1 MVSIAHDVESA
12 HAPAHGGHDGHAPSV
27 LDGALSAPV
36 GHHLPTSTGLDSRKL
51 LMWLFLASD
60 CMFFGSLIGTFMT
73 YKGRSLIP
81 PSPHEVFDIP
91 YTSVSAFVLLMSSLT
106 MVLALSAIQRGDQ
119 RRLRVWL
126 LTTALLGSVFIGG
139 QVYEF
144 TTFVRKGLTIHTNV
158 FGSTFFVLTGFH
170 GTHVFVGVLMLMSL
184 FSLSLKGKL
193 PQEKSQ
199 TVELVGLYW
208 HFVDIIWI
216 LIFTLIYLIPT

>member
-1 MVSIAHDVESA
+1 MTTWQQR
-12 HAPAHGGHDGHAPSV
+12 
-27 LDGALSAPV
+27 LDAANK
-36 GHHLPTSTGLDSRKL
+36 LD
-51 LMWLFLASD
+51 
-60 CMFFGSLIGTFMT
+60 
-73 YKGRSLIP
+73 
-81 PSPHEVFDIP
+81 
-91 YTSVSAFVLLMSSLT
+91 
-106 MVLALSAIQRGDQ
+106 GDQ

-126 LTTALLGSVFIGG
+126 LTTALLGTVFIGG

-144 TTFVRKGLTIHTNV
+144 TTFVRMGLKIHTNL

-216 LIFTLIYLIPT
+216 LIFTLVYLIPT